1 MRIILFKFYLFL
13 ILIVIP
19 YKGVNSEVFIVAKV
33 NQEIITNIDLNFEK
47 RYLVSL
53 NPNLKKLDQKKIT
66 EYAKNSL
73 INEKIKKI
81 EIEKRFKIIPNE
93 TILAKVIG
101 DIYSSIGISSLT
113 EFEDYLLQNKVDIKR
128 VKEKISV
135 EIAWNDLIVKTFS
148 NEIEID
154 QNAISKELEKFDEK
168 EVNNLLL
175 SEIIFTVND
184 KNEFEP
190 KLKAIKESINEIG
203 FEETARIYSLSDS
216 KKSGGNLGTDGS
228 VSYMFKK
235 VGLVNFNNSSNENLI
250 MEVALESGA
259 EDVVNNDDGTIDVIV
274 EPDAFVDLKEAMVAA
289 ALEPIS
295 AEITL
300 VSEQEVELTHEKGEA
315 LFKMLDLLEDLDD
328 VQRVYT
334 NASVRHDS

>member
-1 MRIILFKFYLFL
+1 MRIILLKFYLFL

-113 EFEDYLLQNKVDIKR
+113 EFENYLLQNKVDIKR
-128 VKEKISV
+128 VKEKISI

-175 SEIIFTVND
+175 SEIIFTIND
-184 KNEFEP
+184 KNELES
-190 KLKAIKESINEIG
+190 KYEAIKKSINEIG

-216 KKSGGNLGTDGS
+216 KKSGGSLGWIYKNQLSKEIKDELSNIKIGEFTKPIITSGGFLILKLNNIKTENVKIDKNTQL
-228 VSYMFKK
+228 KK
-235 VGLVNFNNSSNENLI
+235 M
-250 MEVALESGA
+250 MEFEKERQFTRFSTLYYKRIY
-259 EDVVNNDDGTIDVIV
+259 ND
-274 EPDAFVDLKEAMVAA
+274 
-289 ALEPIS
+289 
-295 AEITL
+295 AEID
-300 VSEQEVELTHEKGEA
+300 E
-315 LFKMLDLLEDLDD
+315 
-328 VQRVYT
+328 R
-334 NASVRHDS
+334 